1 MSIQPKIY
9 CDTNTLAP
17 NIRDEP
23 SELEALKRLRELCQ
37 SGKCSMYRSH
47 IVLAELERTP
57 DVEQR
62 ERLRADYELVEG
74 ILHDE
79 KLLGVRAA
87 FDHLGT
93 YANCPIF
100 SDVQDPKL
108 FEEIYQ
114 ELKRRIPNADDL
126 QVRRDAEN
134 LSLAIS
140 NNCDVFLTR
149 DSKTIIKPLGQ
160 WLEQRYPPLKVR
172 LPSQI
177 LAEIEH
183 S

>member
-1 MSIQPKIY
+1 
-9 CDTNTLAP
+9 
-17 NIRDEP
+17 
-23 SELEALKRLRELCQ
+23 
-37 SGKCSMYRSH
+37 MYRSH

-62 ERLRADYELVEG
+62 EQLRADYELVEG
-74 ILHDE
+74 IPHDE
-79 KLLGVRAA
+79 KLLGIRAA
-87 FDHLGT
+87 FDRLGT

-100 SDVQDPKL
+100 SDVQDPKI

-114 ELKRRIPNADDL
+114 EQKRRVPRKDD
-126 QVRRDAEN
+126 RRDAEN
-134 LSLAIS
+134 LTQAIS

-149 DSKTIIKPLGQ
+149 DRKTIIKPLAQ

-183 S
+183 SCAGQVGCG